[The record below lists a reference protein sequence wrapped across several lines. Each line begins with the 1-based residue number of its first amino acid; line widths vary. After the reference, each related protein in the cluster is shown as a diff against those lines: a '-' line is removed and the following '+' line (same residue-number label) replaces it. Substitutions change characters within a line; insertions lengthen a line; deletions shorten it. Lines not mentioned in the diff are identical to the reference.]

1 MPRPEFTSLRHPE
14 PRRAAHPG
22 RSEVST
28 RRGRSGYG
36 IESIRPLLRA
46 QIAQR
51 DLMRPPFPPPEDEP
65 E

>member
-1 MPRPEFTSLRHPE
+1 MPRPEFSSLCSPE
-14 PRRAAHPG
+14 QRRATRSG
-22 RSEVST
+22 RNEVST

-51 DLMRPPFPPPEDEP
+51 DLLRPPFPPPDDDP
-65 E
+65 K